1 MKPKHNDT
9 NAYAI
14 KDPYDDQHNLIT
26 ITTDSDTNS
35 FIRQDQGHK
44 VNQGTLPWATVA
56 HEVFLNL

>member
-44 VNQGTLPWATVA
+44 VNQGTLP
-56 HEVFLNL
+56 